1 MTADMFLKID
11 DIKGESQD
19 SACKEQIEILSW
31 NWGMSQAGSAHSG
44 TGGGTGKVSV
54 RDISFIKMTD
64 RSTPQLMKLCCSGKH
79 FAKAVLTVRKAGDKP
94 LNYLILELSDGLVSS
109 VAISAAKRSERV
121 SETVSL
127 NFASYKY
134 TYTPQN
140 KDGSGGA
147 SIPAQWN
154 IAKNSTS

>member
-1 MTADMFLKID
+1 MAVDMFLTID

-19 SACKEQIEILSW
+19 SACKEQIEIISW
-31 NWGMSQAGSAHSG
+31 NWGLSQAGSAHSG
-44 TGGGTGKVSV
+44 TGGGSGKVSA

-79 FAKAVLTVRKAGDKP
+79 FAKAVLTVRKAGEKP
-94 LNYLILELSDGLVSS
+94 LNYLTLELFDGLVSS
-109 VAISAAKRSERV
+109 VAISAGKRSERV

-140 KDGSGGA
+140 KDGSGGG
-147 SIPAQWN
+147 SIPAQWS
-154 IAKNSTS
+154 IAKNAES